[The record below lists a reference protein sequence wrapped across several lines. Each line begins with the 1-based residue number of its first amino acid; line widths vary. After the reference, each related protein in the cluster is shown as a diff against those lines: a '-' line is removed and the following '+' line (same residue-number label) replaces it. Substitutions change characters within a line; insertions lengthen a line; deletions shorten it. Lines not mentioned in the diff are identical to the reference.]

1 MSDPELTTAA
11 GAAGGVWRGRDVAI
25 AVALYFA
32 VQITGAVLT
41 LLTGGLDQAQLT
53 VPTLLFSSF
62 ASLGSVGALMALR
75 RLSLH
80 AVGLTPLT
88 RRWLWLCLGLGLALL
103 FGRQLLAVGLAALA
117 PGLQVGADLLAQVL
131 LPEGALDKAAVLVLG
146 GVVAP
151 VGEEL
156 LFRGVLFG
164 ALRRRWSF
172 WPAAVVS
179 SLIFGT
185 IHVIPLQMIT
195 AATLG
200 VALCWA
206 RERSRT
212 LTAPVVMHV
221 VNNLVAFILA
231 FIGLGLM
238 E

>member
-1 MSDPELTTAA
+1 MDDRELTRAEGVPA
-11 GAAGGVWRGRDVAI
+11 DVWRGRDVAI

-32 VQITGAVLT
+32 VQIAGAVVA
-41 LLTGGLDQAQLT
+41 LLAVGLDTAQLT

-62 ASLGSVGALMALR
+62 ASLGSVGVLMAFR
-75 RLSLH
+75 RLSLRD
-80 AVGLTPLT
+80 VGLTPLT

-117 PGLQVGADLLAQVL
+117 PGLQVGAELLAQVL
-131 LPEGALDKAAVLVLG
+131 LPDSALDKAAVLVLG

-172 WPAAVVS
+172 WPAALAS
-179 SLIFGT
+179 SLIFGA
-185 IHVIPLQMIT
+185 IHVIPLQVIM
-195 AATLG
+195 AALLG
-200 VALCWA
+200 LALCWA

-212 LTAPVVMHV
+212 LTAPVLIHV

>member
-1 MSDPELTTAA
+1 MTDRELTPAA
-11 GAAGGVWRGRDVAI
+11 AASGGVWRGRDVAI

-32 VQITGAVLT
+32 VQIGGAVVV
-41 LLTGGLDQAQLT
+41 LLASGLDTSQLT
-53 VPTLLFSSF
+53 VPTLLFSSL
-62 ASLGSVGALMALR
+62 ASLGSVSVLMAFR
-75 RLSLH
+75 RLSLRD
-80 AVGLTPLT
+80 VGLTPLT

-131 LPEGALDKAAVLVLG
+131 LPDGAMERAAVLVLG

-164 ALRRRWSF
+164 ALRRRLSF
-172 WPAAVVS
+172 WPAALAS
-179 SLIFGT
+179 SFIFGA

-195 AATLG
+195 AALLG

-212 LTAPVVMHV
+212 LTAPVLIHV